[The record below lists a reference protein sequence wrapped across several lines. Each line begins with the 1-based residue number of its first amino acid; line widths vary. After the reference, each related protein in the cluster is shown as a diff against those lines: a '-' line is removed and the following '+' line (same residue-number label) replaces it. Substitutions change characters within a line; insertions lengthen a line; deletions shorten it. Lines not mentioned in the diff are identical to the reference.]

1 MNEEE
6 QKSVDTQNERT
17 AEFVEQSDAQPTG
30 QAKKAAPL
38 IGIPEVI
45 IIAVLFIACIT
56 MRMFVTDMRQI
67 STQDIYYVSDVDT
80 PTLKNV
86 TYEQSGDTYIVKLL
100 NMFPIGETTIK
111 HVIRPQ
117 VYLGKEGIM
126 LGGKTN
132 LRVVNGFCE
141 ETYAKDAGLQIG
153 DEITHVN
160 GVAVNDDTFS
170 AAIAASPNM
179 CNIRVLRNEEIVDLT
194 VRLNASHMLGIYV
207 GGSTQTVLGTMTF
220 VTRDGR
226 YCAIGHEVEGS
237 SALYTEAYQVYLQQN
252 SSGEVIATQLTTE
265 NAGALKEY
273 DIYGA
278 NGIVATDWLY
288 GDLVE
293 IGYSW
298 EIDTDA
304 PVEIYLATED
314 EPKLANLGKSKT
326 QTLFALDDGTQI
338 PVYPCTLADGAD
350 FAYGMSG
357 SPVMQNGRL
366 VGVLMALNKDNAAQG
381 YFLPI
386 DRLYEHFI
394 GFEDM
399 M

>member
-6 QKSVDTQNERT
+6 QTQTNT
-17 AEFVEQSDAQPTG
+17 QTEQPAQ
-30 QAKKAAPL
+30 QAKKKKAVL
-38 IGIPEVI
+38 IGIPEII
-45 IIAVLFIACIT
+45 IIAVLFFACIT
-56 MRMFVTDMRQI
+56 MRMFVADIRQL

-86 TYEQSGDTYIVKLL
+86 TYEQNGDTYTVKLL

-111 HVIRPQ
+111 HVLRPQ

-126 LGGKTN
+126 LGGKAN

-141 ETYAKDAGLQIG
+141 ETYAEDAGLQIG

-170 AAIAASPNM
+170 EAVAASPEM
-179 CNIRVLRNEEIVDLT
+179 CNIQVLRDGKTVDLT
-194 VRLNASHMLGIYV
+194 IRLNSSHMLGIYV
-207 GGSTQTVLGTMTF
+207 GGSTQTILGTMTF
-220 VTRDGR
+220 VTQDGHF
-226 YCAIGHEVEGS
+226 CAIGHEVEGS

-252 SSGEVIATQLTTE
+252 SDGEMIATQLISD
-265 NAGALKEY
+265 NAGELKGY
-273 DIYGA
+273 DAYGA

-298 EIDTDA
+298 EINMDS
-304 PVEIYLATED
+304 PVEIYLATET
-314 EPKLANLGKSKT
+314 EPKLANLSKSTT
-326 QTLFALDDGTQI
+326 QTLFALEDGTQI
-338 PVYPCTLADGAD
+338 PVYPCTLVDGAD

-366 VGVLMALNKDNAAQG
+366 VGVLMALNKDDATQG
-381 YFLPI
+381 YFLPV